1 MFVCPKSTTHLHK
14 FQQGDHLYVADLS
27 QCLVLEI
34 DDIVWE
40 ILDLCSSFS
49 ECR

>member
-14 FQQGDHLYVADLS
+14 FQQGDRLYVADLS

-34 DDIVWE
+34 DNITLGDPGPMSI
-40 ILDLCSSFS
+40 FFK
-49 ECR
+49 